1 MSRPDFNLLIVLD
14 VVLSEGSV
22 TRAAKRLHLSPSAMS
37 RALARLRETV
47 GDPLLVRAGRGLVPT
62 PRALLLR
69 EQVHH
74 LVEEVQRVLSPAEM
88 LDLRQLERTFSIR
101 VREGF
106 VENFGLQM
114 IARIEQEAPGVKL
127 CFVQK
132 PDRESTA
139 LREGSVDLEI
149 GVVGKTTSPEVQVQP
164 LFRDQF
170 IGVVRSGHDLT
181 EGEVTPER
189 FAQGRHIS
197 IARRGMERGP
207 IDEALSVS
215 GLQRDIVTVVGDFST
230 ALALVRASSLITC
243 VPEHY
248 TRNLRSGL
256 QGFALPFPAPE
267 VTISMQWHPRLDA
280 DPAHRW
286 LRNVIQEIC
295 TIDSTRIQP
304 H

>member
-1 MSRPDFNLLIVLD
+1 MPRPDFNLLIVLD

-22 TRAAKRLHLSPSAMS
+22 ARAAKRLHLSPSAMS
-37 RALARLRETV
+37 RALARLREAV

-69 EQVHH
+69 EQVHV
-74 LVEEVQRVLSPAEM
+74 LVEEVQRVLSPSEK
-88 LDLRQLERTFSIR
+88 LDLGQLERTFSIR

-114 IARIEQEAPGVKL
+114 IERIEQEAPGAKL

-132 PDRESTA
+132 PDRESTL

-149 GVVGKTTSPEVQVQP
+149 GVVGKATSPEVQVQP
-164 LFRDQF
+164 LFQDRF

-181 EGEVTPER
+181 QGEMTPER

-197 IARRGMERGP
+197 IARRSLERGP
-207 IDEALSVS
+207 IDEALRAW
-215 GLQRDIVTVVGDFST
+215 GLEREIVTVVGDFST
-230 ALALVRASSLITC
+230 ALALVRESSLITC

-286 LRNVIQEIC
+286 LRNLVQEIC
-295 TIDSTRIQP
+295 TADSARIPP